1 MKEVMAIVRMG
12 KINRTREALTAAGFT
27 SLHVKDVLGRG
38 KGFVDILRLNGAE
51 KIWEE
56 KMDELAV
63 VGRLIPK
70 RMISMVLPDKLVSRA
85 IETIIS
91 VNSEG
96 KSGDGKI
103 FVLPIAESIRVRDGV
118 RGEETLDF

>member
-1 MKEVMAIVRMG
+1 MKEVVAIIRMG
-12 KINRTREALTAAGFT
+12 KTNRTREALTDAGF
-27 SLHVKDVLGRG
+27 SAMNVKDVLGRG

-51 KIWEE
+51 KHWEE

-70 RMISMVLPDKLVSRA
+70 RMISMVLPDNLVKKA
-85 IETIIS
+85 VKTILS
-91 VNSEG
+91 VNSTG

-103 FVLPIAESIRVRDGV
+103 FVMPITDSIRVRDGV
-118 RGEETLDF
+118 KGEDTLDS